1 MAPSEHGIDSPWL
14 YGYTVDWND
23 PGDKRCCSRCYV
35 KTAFCPPAARPK
47 ALHEHRLSGARLR
60 SSSLLGRGPKSPL
73 HAREGDRVDRP
84 QISMI

>member
-35 KTAFCPPAARPK
+35 NRVLPARRK
-47 ALHEHRLSGARLR
+47 AEGA
-60 SSSLLGRGPKSPL
+60 S
-73 HAREGDRVDRP
+73 
-84 QISMI
+84 

>member
-35 KTAFCPPAARPK
+35 KTAFCPRAARPK
-47 ALHEHRLSGARLR
+47 ALHEQRW
-60 SSSLLGRGPKSPL
+60 RGPQGHRPCWDA
-73 HAREGDRVDRP
+73 ARKVLYTREKVT
-84 QISMI
+84 